1 MLVLNEIERK
11 HHHFDDVFFII
22 AMAGAGGGVNQFG
35 VAHNSIRHAAH
46 YNKILVTTYHN
57 RGHLNP
63 NLVPNKS
70 IVDADVDKI
79 KLIQHVVRLFRT
91 GKYLPSPDG
100 VYSVLL
106 EAEFEEEIGTL
117 RSGTGRGR
125 FLYIRLRK
133 ETHLL
138 FRNNYDFY
146 VSTFKINTNPILN
159 VQNGPHTQ
167 FHPNRTIPR
176 TSVTSDW

>member
-1 MLVLNEIERK
+1 MLILNEIGRK
-11 HHHFDDVFFII
+11 DHHFDDGFCIF

-35 VAHNSIRHAAH
+35 VAHNSICHAVE
-46 YNKILVTTYHN
+46 YNKIFVTTYHN

-70 IVDADVDKI
+70 VVDVDVDKI
-79 KLIQHVVRLFRT
+79 KLIEHVVRLFRT
-91 GKYLPSPDG
+91 GRYLPSPNS
-100 VYSVLL
+100 VYSMLL

-125 FLYIRLRK
+125 FLYIQLIK
-133 ETHLL
+133 ETCLL
-138 FRNNYDFY
+138 YRDSFDFY
-146 VSTFKINTNPILN
+146 VSTIKINTNPILN

-167 FHPNRTIPR
+167 YHPNRTIPH